1 MAYALIGYV
10 SEDPLNTM
18 VQALVALLAAVNAMI
33 LIYRLVNKII
43 EGSV

>member
-10 SEDPLNTM
+10 GEDPLNTM
-18 VQALVALLAAVNAMI
+18 VQTLVALLAAVNAMI

>member
-1 MAYALIGYV
+1 LIGYV
-10 SEDPLNTM
+10 GEDPLNTM
-18 VQALVALLAAVNAMI
+18 VQAVVALLAAVNAMI

>member
-10 SEDPLNTM
+10 DEDPLNNM

-33 LIYRLVNKII
+33 LIYRLINKII

>member
-10 SEDPLNTM
+10 DEDPLNTM

-33 LIYRLVNKII
+33 LIYRLVNRII

>member
-1 MAYALIGYV
+1 MVYALIGYV
-10 SEDPLNTM
+10 DEDPLNAM
-18 VQALVALLAAVNAMI
+18 VQAVVALLAAVNAMI